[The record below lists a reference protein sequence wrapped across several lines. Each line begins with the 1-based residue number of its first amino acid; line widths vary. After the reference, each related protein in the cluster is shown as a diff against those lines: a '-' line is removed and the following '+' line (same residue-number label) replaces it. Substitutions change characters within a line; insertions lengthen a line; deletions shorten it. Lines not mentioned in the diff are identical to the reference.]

1 MRNVSG
7 YVKADP
13 YNALAET
20 GALTTG
26 RETPEG
32 SVGIKVS
39 AFVAV
44 QGDVEHRRVVVEC
57 PLRAI
62 TYVA

>member
-7 YVKADP
+7 YLKADL

-20 GALTTG
+20 GALPTR
-26 RETPEG
+26 RETPKG
-32 SVGIKVS
+32 SVGIKIS